1 MSLLRRVRNAFDVP
15 SRRRDVDYSKT
26 VSPQCRYG
34 ILLLYRDYLSDH
46 HDDYWLPEVQGEMA
60 HSHPPL
66 AATQAWPNH
75 GFGRISEYLQDERTP
90 ASALLDFLE
99 LSLRNWRAPNTDN
112 DFVDALNR
120 VLEEYDAPYL
130 LTRYTFEEEPIQGGR
145 GAVYDRAVSFPRVYL
160 KHDAV
165 VQEQAIRPALDIF
178 ADPTYEAPA
187 KDFRTALERQKN
199 GDFDGCVT
207 SCAAAVEGTLKV
219 VAAKN
224 KWKTKGSGLD
234 TLAQSFISKSSLPD
248 TMRMSFRP
256 LSEWR
261 NTKADAH
268 GHASKDETTERIA
281 RHFVAL
287 SASLVVLVQADAE

>member
-1 MSLLRRVRNAFDVP
+1 MSILRRVRNAFDVP
-15 SRRRDVDYSKT
+15 SRRRDVDYSRR
-26 VSPQCRYG
+26 VSAKCRYG
-34 ILLLYRDYLSDH
+34 ILLLYRNYLREY

-66 AATQAWPNH
+66 AETQAWANDA
-75 GFGRISEYLQDERTP
+75 FTRIAEYLQNERTP
-90 ASALLDFLE
+90 TSALLDFLE
-99 LSLRNWRAPNTDN
+99 LSLRHWRAPNTDN
-112 DFVDALNR
+112 DFVDAVNR

-130 LTRYTFEEEPIQGGR
+130 LTRYGFEEEPIQGGK
-145 GAVYDRAVSFPRVYL
+145 GATYDKAVSFPRVYL
-160 KHDAV
+160 KHDTV
-165 VQEQAIRPALDIF
+165 VQEQTIEPALEIF
-178 ADPTYEAPA
+178 SDPAYETPG

-199 GDFDGCVT
+199 GDYDGCVT

-224 KWKTKGSGLD
+224 KWKVKGIGLD
-234 TLAQSFISKSSLPD
+234 TLAQSFINRSSLPD
-248 TMRMSFRP
+248 TMRTSFRP
-256 LSEWR
+256 LSDWR

-287 SASLVVLVQADAE
+287 SASLIVLVQADAK